1 MKASDIITRCQD
13 ILQDTTKVRWP
24 DAELL
29 RYLNDAQREV
39 VKDRP
44 DATAANASLTLVA
57 GTKQQIPALG
67 LKLIDVPRNMGADGT
82 TPGRAIRIIDR
93 EALDAQRP
101 DWHTESAESAIKHF
115 MHDARDPL
123 RFYVYPQ
130 ASASPVM
137 QVEVIYSAAPAE
149 LTELTDDIGVPVTY
163 ANALIDFTLYRA
175 YSKDA
180 EYTANINRAAGHYE
194 AYRQALGLKGQ
205 VDHAMAPNRNAP
217 PREGLR

>member
-1 MKASDIITRCQD
+1 MKASAIITRCQD
-13 ILQDTTKVRWP
+13 ILQDTTKIRWP
-24 DAELL
+24 EPELL

-39 VKDRP
+39 AKDRP
-44 DATAANASLTLVA
+44 DSTAANTSMTLSA

-67 LKLIDVPRNMGADGT
+67 LKLIDIPRNMGANGT

-101 DWHTESAESAIKHF
+101 DWHTEAAESAIKHF

-123 RFYVYPQ
+123 RFYVYPP
-130 ASASPVM
+130 ASSNPVM
-137 QVEVIYSAAPAE
+137 QVEVVYSTAPAE
-149 LTELTDDIGVPVTY
+149 ISALTDDLGVPITY

-180 EYTANINRAAGHYE
+180 EYTANINRAAGHYN
-194 AYRQALGLKGQ
+194 AYLQALGLKGQ
-205 VDHAMAPNRNAP
+205 VDQVMAPNRNAP
-217 PREGLR
+217 PREGVK